1 MTDMKRDWTCAG
13 AEALVEIEISPDMTQ
28 HICTT
33 LAQARLKPSD
43 DFFVAI
49 RRAIS
54 QFRTGKEIAGLSSP
68 SAIRSNLNSAKK
80 AAHQLNDKLNKLD
93 HNSRLLISEVMEG
106 DIVNKQ
112 ISLLDQISKALTDA
126 VMIAEKYPQRG
137 RLKEDYR
144 LWLATDVAA
153 AIREYIGVEPSSTK
167 DGLFESI
174 LCIILAEVTG
184 QETTSHHELV
194 RKALQVK
201 RTKSNGLVE
210 YSPIK
215 DD

>member
-33 LAQARLKPSD
+33 LAHAKLKPSD

-49 RRAIS
+49 KRAIS
-54 QFRTGKEIAGLSSP
+54 QFFTGKEIADLSSP

-80 AAHQLNDKLNKLD
+80 AVHQLNNKLNKLD
-93 HNSRLLISEVMEG
+93 ENSRLLISEVMEG
-106 DIVNKQ
+106 GIKHMQ
-112 ISLLDQISKALTDA
+112 FSLLDQISKALTDA
-126 VMIAEKYPQRG
+126 SVIAEKYPKRG
-137 RLKEDYR
+137 RLREDYR
-144 LWLATDVAA
+144 LWLAVDVAD

-174 LCIILAEVTG
+174 LCIILDEVTG

-194 RKALQVK
+194 RSALQVK
-201 RTKSNGLVE
+201 ITKSNGLVE
-210 YSPIK
+210 YSRIK